1 MTRWSKTASL
11 SASVTC
17 VLCALL
23 LAGCG
28 EDESADRPVDTP
40 PAILSAFWGA
50 NDVPGVVDTPLVCPG
65 LVGPRDGMP
74 VVTSVEIGPDALVG
88 AVFAVVRADGT
99 TVSADCA
106 LREPADEE
114 NEDRTVLLVGDF
126 ASTANPPVAVR
137 IVSSLP
143 LEDGSD
149 AVGAESTTVVG
160 LEAGPSL
167 IVAERVTTAEAEYGA
182 PDDCPADTTV
192 QIVRTIWSGGVDGD
206 QGQELTAAEL
216 SQWTVEVDADGTRA
230 DVTPIGFG
238 DLNDGDNNVDLC
250 LADSRPALAVRVVE
264 HAVTDPTNDWNVA
277 QDVAVT
283 AD

>member
-1 MTRWSKTASL
+1 M
-11 SASVTC
+11 
-17 VLCALL
+17 
-23 LAGCG
+23 
-28 EDESADRPVDTP
+28 
-40 PAILSAFWGA
+40 
-50 NDVPGVVDTPLVCPG
+50 
-65 LVGPRDGMP
+65 
-74 VVTSVEIGPDALVG
+74 
-88 AVFAVVRADGT
+88 
-99 TVSADCA
+99 
-106 LREPADEE
+106 
-114 NEDRTVLLVGDF
+114 VGDF

-143 LEDGSD
+143 LEDGTD
-149 AVGAESTTVVG
+149 AVGAESTTIVG
-160 LEAGPSL
+160 LDAGPSL
-167 IVAERVTTAEAEYGA
+167 IVAERVAAAEAEYGP
-182 PDDCPADTTV
+182 PDDCPADTL

-206 QGQELTAAEL
+206 MGVELTAAEL
-216 SQWTVEVDADGTRA
+216 PQWTVEVDAGGTRA